1 MIVAQPALNLVV
13 VLDDVPARVWYNN
26 PEPQKAVWLLKPDG
40 LMRLYANEAV
50 LAMPVADA
58 ALAAKAF
65 PAVVKWLLDITAESA
80 IVR

>member
-13 VLDDVPARVWYNN
+13 VLDGVPARVWYNN

-58 ALAAKAF
+58 AMAAKAF
-65 PAVVKWLLDITAESA
+65 APVVK
-80 IVR
+80 

>member
-1 MIVAQPALNLVV
+1 
-13 VLDDVPARVWYNN
+13 
-26 PEPQKAVWLLKPDG
+26 
-40 LMRLYANEAV
+40 MRLYANEAV

>member
-13 VLDDVPARVWYNN
+13 VLDDVPVRVWYNN

-58 ALAAKAF
+58 AMAAKAF
-65 PAVVKWLLDITAESA
+65 APVVK
-80 IVR
+80 